1 MGIWQRIKTGMARFM
16 EGRNGPDQLTQC
28 LIWVG
33 LGCYVISWITGLLP
47 LSLAGFLLYA
57 WSLFRMFSRNRVK
70 RFAENQKYLNLRG
83 KIRTETSQFIRR
95 LKNMKQY
102 KYLRCPQCRA
112 RLRLP
117 RKVGTVT
124 VRCGKCGNSFEAKA

>member
-70 RFAENQKYLNLRG
+70 RFAENQKYLNLRYKVTGWFGLQRDCLRQRKEYAFFRCPSCHQMVRVPRGKG
-83 KIRTETSQFIRR
+83 KIRIT
-95 LKNMKQY
+95 
-102 KYLRCPQCRA
+102 CR
-112 RLRLP
+112 
-117 RKVGTVT
+117 
-124 VRCGKCGNSFEAKA
+124 RCGFAFEKKT